1 MVEHIA
7 IEELLPHSGP
17 MLLVDRVLQSEH
29 DYVVCALK
37 VRSEGLF
44 DSDNQVPALLGLEYM
59 AQTIAAFSGLQ
70 ARQKK
75 EKPRLGFLLGTRK
88 FITNVAQIRCGT
100 ALTISARQ
108 SIKTSD
114 GMAAFECTLEGD
126 NIKQTATLTVFEPP
140 DAQQYLTRGAL

>member
-29 DYVVCALK
+29 DYVVCALE
-37 VRSEGLF
+37 VRSDGLF
-44 DSDNQVPALLGLEYM
+44 DTDNQVPALLGLEYM

-75 EKPRLGFLLGTRK
+75 EKPNLGFLLGTRK
-88 FITNVAQIRCGT
+88 FTTNVAHIRCGT

-108 SIKTSD
+108 SMKTTD
-114 GMAAFECTLEGD
+114 GMAAFECTLVGD
-126 NIKQTATLTVFEPP
+126 DIKQTATLTVYEPL
-140 DAQQYLTRGAL
+140 DAKQFLAGGTP